1 MDAKLSQLAA
11 LSQKDR
17 TAGCLAL
24 LSDVLAQSN
33 QGSAPNDLQLLVDTV
48 VNQESVGFVVGR
60 QVLTEL
66 VKSLS
71 VGTIA
76 DHDLRKRIIQD
87 TLNVLQP
94 RTVIYEEQ
102 VNALRF
108 QLADLLE
115 AEEEWTEA
123 ARVLMGISLDSG
135 SRSLPDDEKFRIYIR
150 IIRLLLEDEDSVQ
163 AETYYNR
170 AASLSNSTAD
180 RETLL
185 QFKLC
190 QARIND
196 YSRKFLEAAMRY
208 HELSWAA
215 DIDEE
220 ERKELLSSAVTCAV
234 LAPAGPNR
242 SRVLASLYRDERS
255 SELQTYNI
263 LSKMFLDH
271 ILRPSEIKSFEQTLK
286 PHQLARI
293 AISSND
299 RLASTVDDEESS
311 LTNTSKRTGPST
323 VLDRAVMEHNLLAS
337 SKIYNNITFRG
348 LGALLDLLPGAAE
361 TMARKM
367 IEQGRLK
374 GSIDQVDKLIWF
386 DGGKEEDDAQGKA
399 GGLGDVEQTT
409 EDTGAPL
416 TKRWDMQIRITA
428 ANVGEERK
436 ESLLGTHSSI
446 GRSDCSAPG
455 GEGPPCNDSK
465 FRMNVCTIGSG
476 VRYQIQSPCIR
487 YIK

>member
-1 MDAKLSQLAA
+1 MESKLAQCAA
-11 LSQKDR
+11 LSQKDK
-17 TAGCLAL
+17 APAY
-24 LSDVLAQSN
+24 LSLVSEVLARPDQSTI
-33 QGSAPNDLQLLVDTV
+33 APDLHVLVDTV
-48 VNQESVGFVVGR
+48 VNQDTVGLVIGR
-60 QVLTEL
+60 QFLSEL
-66 VKSLS
+66 VKIL
-71 VGTIA
+71 GAGGIT
-76 DHDLRKRIIQD
+76 DHDLRKRIVED
-87 TLNVLQP
+87 TLSTTQSRLQS
-94 RTVIYEEQ
+94 YEEQ

-115 AEEEWTEA
+115 TEEDWSEA

-135 SRSLPDDEKFRIYIR
+135 TRSLPDDEKFRVYIR
-150 IIRLLLEDEDSVQ
+150 IVRLLLEEEDSVQ

-170 AASLSNSTAD
+170 AVSLSNSTSD

-190 QARIND
+190 QARISD
-196 YSRKFLEAAMRY
+196 YARKFLEAAMRY
-208 HELSWAA
+208 HELSWVAE
-215 DIDEE
+215 IDEE
-220 ERKELLSSAVTCAV
+220 ERKEILSAAVTCAV

-255 SELQTYNI
+255 ADLATYNI

-271 ILRPSEIKSFEQTLK
+271 ILRPAEVKSFEEKLR
-286 PHQLARI
+286 PHQLAKI

-299 RLASTVDDEESS
+299 QLASAIDDDDSTEPA
-311 LTNTSKRTGPST
+311 TSTRRGPST

-348 LGALLDLLPGAAE
+348 LGALLDLTPGAAE

-399 GGLGDVEQTT
+399 GGLGDVEQIS
-409 EDTGAPL
+409 EDTGAPF

-428 ANVGEERK
+428 ANV
-436 ESLLGTHSSI
+436 ESIVQHLAQKGLVHTT
-446 GRSDCSAPG
+446 AAAA
-455 GEGPPCNDSK
+455 
-465 FRMNVCTIGSG
+465 
-476 VRYQIQSPCIR
+476 
-487 YIK
+487 